1 MNYEE
6 IDCKNII
13 IMAMTK
19 YKRMGEGAK
28 ITVEISDKRTLKV
41 NNEQKI
47 VILTLLSDDEV
58 KMFEKFKEREISL
71 QNEKKQTSEKI
82 DDMLKDSIIR
92 K

>member
-1 MNYEE
+1 
-6 IDCKNII
+6 
-13 IMAMTK
+13 
-19 YKRMGEGAK
+19 MGEGAK
-28 ITVEISDKRTLKV
+28 INVETSDKRTLKV

-58 KMFEKFKEREISL
+58 KMFETFKKREISL
-71 QNEKKQTSEKI
+71 QNGKKQTSEKT